1 MNDSPDT
8 RTVSLASSFLSW
20 DDIEEKAK
28 ELNIPRS
35 KVVQMALEQMF
46 VNIKKDRFRKN
57 YAEIMSGITFA
68 LVVLIFVKAL
78 IT

>member
-1 MNDSPDT
+1 MNDSPAT
-8 RTVSLASSFLSW
+8 RTISLASSFLSW

-28 ELNIPRS
+28 ELHTIRS

-57 YAEIMSGITFA
+57 YTEIMLGITFA
-68 LVVLIFVKAL
+68 LVLLIFVKAL